1 MSEGFLIL
9 GPAAVVLFFSP
20 SQETNGIGR
29 AEVRG
34 EGKKH
39 LPSAR
44 VIVFEPCWRI
54 LLSLPFHFLFSV
66 VCPPACFV

>member
-1 MSEGFLIL
+1 MSKVSEGFLIL

-34 EGKKH
+34 EGKT
-39 LPSAR
+39 SALR
-44 VIVFEPCWRI
+44 QGHR
-54 LLSLPFHFLFSV
+54 L
-66 VCPPACFV
+66 